1 MPIPLRH
8 LGRDPKFGNEV
19 RSFLKASGIKAVR
32 TSIRSPWQ
40 NGVAERWVGSIRREM
55 LDHVIPLDERHLIRL
70 SLEYVRYYHDDR
82 THIGLK
88 KGDAGRSAD

>member
-1 MPIPLRH
+1 
-8 LGRDPKFGNEV
+8 
-19 RSFLKASGIKAVR
+19 
-32 TSIRSPWQ
+32 
-40 NGVAERWVGSIRREM
+40 M

-88 KGDAGRSAD
+88 KETPGARPTEYQPDVLRAPRAEERIGGLHHRYTWAAAA